1 MGCPTTTFAT
11 PPADP
16 DTKSTR
22 ASLTITMTTVEPL
35 KTAAKMLMVLKELYE
50 PRCSVRQ
57 FVMGLTESLSLSLT
71 KPGTAPP
78 TPSVQCLLSRPS
90 QPSLQIDFYYHDH
103 DHFSHHKDH
112 YREYHCNQISAMVII
127 YSLQP
132 SEEPLSRVSLQPAFC
147 YGDHCNHQ
155 KYHYHHHNHA

>member
-57 FVMGLTESLSLSLT
+57 FVMGLTESLSLR

-78 TPSVQCLLSRPS
+78 TPSAVSTIATIAAITTNRFLQ
-90 QPSLQIDFYYHDH
+90 SLQ
-103 DHFSHHKDH
+103 SP
-112 YREYHCNQISAMVII
+112 QG
-127 YSLQP
+127 P
-132 SEEPLSRVSLQPAFC
+132 PPRVSLQPDFC
-147 YGDHCNHQ
+147 HGDHLFI
-155 KYHYHHHNHA
+155 ATIRRTTIASITTTSSLLR